1 MHRIDEPHP
10 FSLETA
16 TLHYADDRPVH
27 ARHLALTFELDFGR
41 RALSGVATHSLTAIR
56 AVKQLDFDAVDLDV
70 QQVEVDGKRAAFDAS
85 SARKLHVYL
94 PRQVKP
100 GAALEVRIS
109 YRASPQRGLY
119 FVNGDQ
125 VWTQGQD
132 IDSRH
137 YFPCLDTPAQKCS
150 TELTATFPKALT
162 SLSNGRLVSDTVK
175 GARRTMHW
183 RLDAPH
189 SPYLVTLVVGKFE
202 VLEQKAGATTLRTL
216 YPPGRKDD
224 ALRCVARTPKMV
236 QLFERLTGRPYPY
249 GDYSQVFVS
258 EFIFGGMENTSATT
272 LTDSVLH
279 DARAHA
285 DYSAEFLIAHE
296 LAHQWFGD
304 LLTCRDWPHGWLNE
318 GFATYAEVLWNEEAI
333 SLDEADHTRRVDLEA
348 YLSEVADRYAR
359 PIVARKFDAP
369 IDLFDRH
376 LYEKGGL
383 VLHELRRRLGDDDFR
398 AAVRAYVATHEHG
411 AVETVDLARAI
422 ERTTGRNVDRFFDEY
437 VHRAGHPQLKIDA
450 SYDAAHKRVKLTV
463 KQMQEGEPYEL
474 SLPVEVQ
481 IGEQALTAH
490 ALKLSQKE
498 HTFFLAA
505 AREPRLVVIDGR
517 RDLLAT
523 LDIEKPAGWWRSEVL
538 HAEAGRARTE
548 AAAALAK
555 DPSHATVLALGKV
568 LRNER
573 VFWGARASCAKSLG
587 LLRTPAARKAL
598 LDALAVKHP
607 KARRAVVA
615 ALGSFRDDPAVIDAL
630 TARAKKGD
638 ASGFV
643 EGELARALGRLR
655 GKGAFEV
662 LVAMLERP
670 AFQDAVRCGALDGF
684 AELRDP
690 RAWPKIVAALA
701 SGQPVFGRRTAVVAL
716 ARLAEPAEK
725 KTEAVE
731 RIAQL
736 LRDENFRVRLA
747 AIDAAHVLGDER
759 LIGPLGATP
768 FLDGREQ
775 RLAREAIRSL
785 RAKSPAKELQALRG
799 ELDKVKG
806 EVRALTEKLECEA
819 QAALTSVT
827 SGSAHRTR
835 SRQRSSGR

>member
-16 TLHYADDRPVH
+16 TLHYAEDRPVI
-27 ARHLALTFELDFGR
+27 AQHLALDLDLDFDKRSLQGTVAHSLR
-41 RALSGVATHSLTAIR
+41 AVRALKRL
-56 AVKQLDFDAVDLDV
+56 KFDAVDLDIRK
-70 QQVEVDGKRAAFDAS
+70 VELDGKSIDFDATS
-85 SARKLHVYL
+85 GRAVHVHF
-94 PRQVKP
+94 PRGIKP
-100 GAALEVRIS
+100 GTDFTIRFT
-109 YRASPQRGLY
+109 YRATPQRGLY
-119 FVNGDQ
+119 FVGTNQ

-150 TELTATFPKALT
+150 SEVRATFPKALT
-162 SLSNGRLVSDTVK
+162 SLSNGKLISTVDK

-189 SPYLVTLVVGKFE
+189 SPYLVTLVVGNFE
-202 VLEQKAGATTLRTL
+202 VHEQKAGSTTVRTL
-216 YPPGRKDD
+216 FPPGRKDD
-224 ALRCVARTPKMV
+224 ALRCVARTPKMLA
-236 QLFERLTGRPYPY
+236 LFERLTGRPYPY

-318 GFATYAEVLWNEEAI
+318 GFATYSEVLWMEEGE
-333 SLDEADHTRRVDLEA
+333 SLDEADHTRKGDLET
-348 YLSEVADRYAR
+348 YLAEVAERYSR

-383 VLHELRRRLGDDDFR
+383 VLHELRRRLGDEDFF
-398 AAVRAYVATHEHG
+398 ASICEYVAAHEG
-411 AVETVDLARAI
+411 GSVETVDLARAI
-422 ERTTGRNVDRFFDEY
+422 ERTTGRNLDRFFDEY
-437 VHRAGHPQLKIDA
+437 VHRAGHPQLKVELRWDA
-450 SYDAAHKRVKLTV
+450 DEKQVRIGV
-463 KQMQEGEPYEL
+463 KQTQDGEPIEL
-474 SLPVEVQ
+474 TLPVTLV
-481 IGEQALTAH
+481 IGDKIATHQFTVDRKEQ
-490 ALKLSQKE
+490 S
-498 HTFFLAA
+498 FFLPA
-505 AREPRLVVIDGR
+505 AREPSQVVVDAR

-523 LDIEKPAGWWRSEVL
+523 LDVDKPMGWWRAEVQ
-538 HAEAGRARTE
+538 HAEAARARGE
-548 AAAALAK
+548 AAVALSKDPAHATVIALAK
-555 DPSHATVLALGKV
+555 VLKT
-568 LRNER
+568 ES
-573 VFWGARASCAKSLG
+573 VFWGARVACARALG
-587 LLRTPAARKAL
+587 VIRTPAAREAL
-598 LDALAVKHP
+598 LDALKVKAP

-615 ALGSFRDDPAVIDAL
+615 ALGTFREDPAVVTVL
-630 TARAKKGD
+630 TALAKKGD

-643 EGELARALGRLR
+643 EGELARALGKLR
-655 GKGAFEV
+655 GKGAFETIDS
-662 LVAMLERP
+662 MLDRP
-670 AFQDAVRCGALDGF
+670 AFQDAVRAGALDGF

-690 RAWPKIVAALA
+690 RAWKKVLA
-701 SGQPVFGRRTAVVAL
+701 TLEVGQPVFGRRAAVIAL
-716 ARLAEPAEK
+716 AKLAEPAEK
-725 KTEAVE
+725 KTEAVD

-736 LRDENFRVRLA
+736 LRDDNFRVRLA
-747 AIDAAHVLGDER
+747 AIDAASVLGDER
-759 LIGPLGATP
+759 LIGPLSSTP

-785 RAKSPAKELQALRG
+785 RAKSPGKELNALRG

-806 EVRALTEKLECEA
+806 EVRALTEKLDRKA
-819 QAALTSVT
+819 K
-827 SGSAHRTR
+827 
-835 SRQRSSGR
+835 